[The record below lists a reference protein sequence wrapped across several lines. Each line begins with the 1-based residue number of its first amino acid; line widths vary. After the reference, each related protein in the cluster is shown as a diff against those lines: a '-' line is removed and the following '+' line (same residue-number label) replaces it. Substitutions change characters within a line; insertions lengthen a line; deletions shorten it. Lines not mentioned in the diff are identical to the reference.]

1 MKRPEF
7 EEATFEE
14 VIEQLIEEGH
24 NITTYDELINFVKEA
39 VDNREIKLAI
49 HILEVL
55 RDDESEYYEYDYSMG
70 TLEAPCGLNE
80 KEHVEHLIEDDE
92 D

>member
-1 MKRPEF
+1 MKRAEF
-7 EEATFEE
+7 EKATFEE
-14 VIEQLIEEGH
+14 VIEKLIDEGN
-24 NITTYDELINFVKEA
+24 NITTYDELVDFARECI
-39 VDNREIKLAI
+39 DNREFNLAI
-49 HILEVL
+49 NILEVL

-70 TLEAPCGLNE
+70 TLETPCGLNE